1 MTNETK
7 QIGLLFNVIE
17 DEDGLIEYEWNEN
30 NMVEII
36 KNMGYIDP
44 EEIAKEIMTISSPDD
59 ELQMMRRIMNNQDLD
74 ITDLTIEMF
83 KASVL
88 NEFEY

>member
-30 NMVEII
+30 NMIEII
-36 KNMGYIDP
+36 KNMGYVDP

>member
-7 QIGLLFNVIE
+7 QIGVLINVIK
-17 DEDGLIEYEWNEN
+17 DENGLIEYEWNEN
-30 NMVEII
+30 NMIEII
-36 KNMGYIDP
+36 KSIGYNDP
-44 EEIAKEIMTISSPDD
+44 EEIANEIMHISSPDD
-59 ELQMMRRIMNNQDLD
+59 ELQMMKYMMNDQDLD
-74 ITDLTIEMF
+74 ISDLTIEMF

>member
-36 KNMGYIDP
+36 KNMGYTDP
-44 EEIAKEIMTISSPDD
+44 EEMAKEIMTISSPDD